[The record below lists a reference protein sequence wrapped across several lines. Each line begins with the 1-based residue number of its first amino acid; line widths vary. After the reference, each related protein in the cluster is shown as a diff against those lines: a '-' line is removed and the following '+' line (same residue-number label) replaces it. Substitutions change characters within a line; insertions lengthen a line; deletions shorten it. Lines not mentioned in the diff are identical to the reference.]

1 MKETELNK
9 KSRANRPKRKK
20 MGKSNVLTFD
30 GKDPN
35 YVYRVFND
43 KDGRI
48 KKAQEAWWEIVEA
61 DEQLGDEK
69 ACEPTKMGS
78 AVVKEVGGG
87 IQGVLMRIPR
97 DIYEQDQLEKQQE
110 IDEIEQSIKAHAK
123 QKGHYGE
130 IKFGGTTPPKG
141 PQRGTV

>member
-20 MGKSNVLTFD
+20 LGKTNVLTFD
-30 GKDPN
+30 NKDPD

-48 KKAQEAWWEIVEA
+48 KKAQEAWWEIVE
-61 DEQLGDEK
+61 DEAQLGDQK
-69 ACEPTKMGS
+69 TGEPSKMGS

-87 IQGVLMRIPR
+87 MQGVLMRIPR
-97 DIYEQDQLEKQQE
+97 DIYEQDQLEKQSE
-110 IDEIEQSIKAHAK
+110 INEIEESIKAYAK
-123 QKGHYGE
+123 TKGHYGE
-130 IKFGGTTPPKG
+130 IKLGGTTPPKG
-141 PQRGTV
+141 PRRGNI